1 MAKNDLLYNRQFAQQ
16 EVLRTITLGLSPFI
30 PFSQQYVMKVKE
42 QNQNLTMMPNP
53 PIDDKSQDE
62 DWRKR
67 KEEYFAQ
74 PLNSEREVIDKAPTV
89 DVKEV
94 SHRLNALFDNM
105 GKKPSARTFK
115 ESVVG
120 EILSSVGADEVDKK
134 LNELGTPIQKGI
146 DSSALF
152 KNPATGGQGFDR
164 QMTDSIRTVMSAAFG
179 GRDMSGVVAIEE
191 TEAMVS
197 KELQA
202 NLKGLGADD
211 AISQFKDNADKV
223 YGNLNKLL
231 KKLKIGTSGI
241 KGALTKAYKDPLII
255 VDTYQKQLV
264 ARALD
269 MVKADLGGKEYM
281 YTLPIG
287 KTGLAGTVFISTV
300 IKNKAPQINYNVQIS
315 KTGGHGRLIELMG
328 HGLGK
333 IEAAAGL
340 DFMKNIS
347 EMDMKAMNESILTT
361 DRVGFIGQ
369 MQEVQLSTMLDVGAD
384 ITMSNKKSTGVMGL
398 APKAMADS
406 LGEQIRLGLKES
418 KGDFNKVYL
427 ELIAKANNASA
438 TWKSAVKAPEEF
450 KGKEGV
456 WKSDGKPWNEA
467 DGQDFSVSPFLMMR
481 RKGVAAFK
489 PDNRA
494 KIFGV

>member
-105 GKKPSARTFK
+105 GKKPSARTFE

-120 EILSSVGADEVDKK
+120 EILSSVGANEIDKK

-202 NLKGLGADD
+202 NLKGLGLDRD
-211 AISQFKDNADKV
+211 WETQHSLQF
-223 YGNLNKLL
+223 L
-231 KKLKIGTSGI
+231 
-241 KGALTKAYKDPLII
+241 
-255 VDTYQKQLV
+255 
-264 ARALD
+264 
-269 MVKADLGGKEYM
+269 
-281 YTLPIG
+281 
-287 KTGLAGTVFISTV
+287 
-300 IKNKAPQINYNVQIS
+300 
-315 KTGGHGRLIELMG
+315 
-328 HGLGK
+328 
-333 IEAAAGL
+333 
-340 DFMKNIS
+340 
-347 EMDMKAMNESILTT
+347 
-361 DRVGFIGQ
+361 
-369 MQEVQLSTMLDVGAD
+369 
-384 ITMSNKKSTGVMGL
+384 
-398 APKAMADS
+398 
-406 LGEQIRLGLKES
+406 
-418 KGDFNKVYL
+418 
-427 ELIAKANNASA
+427 
-438 TWKSAVKAPEEF
+438 
-450 KGKEGV
+450 
-456 WKSDGKPWNEA
+456 
-467 DGQDFSVSPFLMMR
+467 
-481 RKGVAAFK
+481 
-489 PDNRA
+489 
-494 KIFGV
+494 